1 MTNVRPSFL
10 NDDLR
15 FVLFGGKG
23 GVGKTT
29 SAVACAL
36 YLSEQNPNKNI
47 LLVSTDPAHSLGDS
61 LDQPIG
67 DRTVP
72 VAGVANLFAREA
84 DAEGLLAKFKRKN
97 GPVLAKIAD
106 RGTFFD
112 KDDIRSFLELS
123 LPGMD
128 EFMAIVELMELVRNR
143 QYDVIIMDTAP
154 TGHTL
159 RLLELPGLLQQ
170 WVGIL
175 DLMMKKHRFMAATF
189 SRGRYQPD
197 ECDRWLESMAAD
209 AKRVERLL
217 RDPAATEF
225 VMVTIP
231 EEMAVAESERMLNA
245 LKRFRIPVRS
255 LIINHVV
262 EQDTR
267 CPACRGRRS
276 GQGASLERIERAFVG
291 LHLLKLP
298 QLPREVRGQ
307 NPLRRFAG
315 FFVGSPRPDAINS
328 LMKKGA
334 GSEPNDEQ
342 TAKND
347 GREVPVPFVQPLQK
361 GAGSEPEDERV
372 PVPLLQR
379 LVLPTAR
386 LVLIGGKGGVGKST
400 IAAATALELSCRQP
414 EKKVLI
420 FSTDP
425 AHSLSD
431 SFGQTIGTEITPIEG
446 VANLSA
452 QEADAPKLLVAF
464 KQRYRESINDIFNLF
479 LSRGEMK
486 VEFDQDVM
494 QRLLDLSPPG
504 IDEVMALIEVMELM
518 EGGAFDIFVLDTA
531 PTGHLLRFLA
541 MPEIAN
547 DWLDAAMKVI
557 LKYQGLASLSSV
569 AGLVMRYSSQVRKLR
584 KKLLD
589 AASTEI
595 IVVTIPEAMGVVEMS
610 RLLQALGEFKIACR
624 QLVINMVTPPNACSF
639 CSLKREEEQ
648 RYVREIIAQCSD
660 HRVGSVPRLPHPIC
674 GITNL
679 LEFKQMI
686 WGEADTSQN
695 VPAVGLPSEMPGI
708 RSPSIA
714 ACSPAC

>member
-1 MTNVRPSFL
+1 MTELVARGSNMTNMRPSFL
-10 NDDLR
+10 DDDRR

-29 SAVACAL
+29 SAVASAL
-36 YLSEQNPNKNI
+36 YLAEHNPNKTI

-67 DRTVP
+67 DRIVP
-72 VAGVANLFAREA
+72 VTGVGNLFAREA
-84 DAEGLLAKFKRKN
+84 DAGRLLAEFKTKN

-106 RGTFFD
+106 RGTYFD

-170 WVGIL
+170 WVSIL
-175 DLMMKKHRFMAATF
+175 DLMMKKHRFMATTF

-209 AKRVERLL
+209 AKRVEQLL
-217 RDPAATEF
+217 QNAAATEF
-225 VMVTIP
+225 VVVTIP
-231 EEMAVAESERMLNA
+231 EEMAVAESERLLNA
-245 LKRFRIPVRS
+245 LKRFRIPTRN
-255 LIINHVV
+255 LIVNHVV

-267 CPACRGRRS
+267 CPVCQGRRS
-276 GQGASLERIERAFVG
+276 EQGGSLDRIERAFAG
-291 LHLLKLP
+291 LRILKLP
-298 QLPREVRGQ
+298 QFPREVRGLES
-307 NPLRRFAG
+307 LRRFAG
-315 FFVGSPRPDAINS
+315 FFVGGPRPDGVT
-328 LMKKGA
+328 LKKGT
-334 GSEPNDEQ
+334 GSGL
-342 TAKND
+342 K
-347 GREVPVPFVQPLQK
+347 
-361 GAGSEPEDERV
+361 DERG

-400 IAAATALELSCRQP
+400 IAAATALELASREP
-414 EKKVLI
+414 ERKVLI

-431 SFGQTIGTEITPIEG
+431 SFGQKIGTEITPIEG
-446 VANLSA
+446 IANLSA
-452 QEADAPKLLVAF
+452 QEIDAPKLLVAF
-464 KQRYRESINDIFNLF
+464 KQRYRESINDIFNSF
-479 LSRGEMK
+479 VSRGEMK
-486 VEFDQDVM
+486 LEFDQDVM
-494 QRLLDLSPPG
+494 ERLLDLSPPG

-518 EGGAFDIFVLDTA
+518 EGGEFDIFVLDTA

-569 AGLVMRYSSQVRKLR
+569 AALVMRYSSQVRKLR

-624 QLVINMVTPPNACSF
+624 QVVVNMVTPQNACSF

-648 RYVREIIAQCSD
+648 RYVREVVAQCSD

-674 GITNL
+674 GIADL
-679 LEFKQMI
+679 LEFKQLI
-686 WGEADTSQN
+686 WGETAGNSQN
-695 VPAVGLPSEMPGI
+695 VPGVGLTSEMPGI
-708 RSPSIA
+708 GIPSIA